1 MCIVA
6 SRERRSCNLNQVV
19 VSKISGVSEIKI
31 EIKATSSELSWIS
44 VNTGVIPDK
53 VSIRQNF

>member
-31 EIKATSSELSWIS
+31 EIKATSNELWWIF

-53 VSIRQNF
+53 VYICQNF